1 MFLGTTMCAS
11 YTAAIRNENKHINE
25 YSTQPDS
32 GDNTYYANFTKY
44 VLQSQS
50 ENEVTSSYSYE
61 DWKANP
67 NSLESLKIPELKY
80 LLKSCNLRVSG
91 KKDEL
96 ISRLHKHY
104 SSISSVIFIQRV
116 FRGFLVRESERM
128 RGPGYPDRSRCL
140 NETDFHTMDLL
151 SHIPREEFFSYRDSA
166 GFVYGFNVFSL
177 MAMFKRNRK
186 IVNPYNREDVPIPI
200 VCHIFSLY
208 KKILIL
214 YPLTCNLTRFNNVS
228 SSDFE
233 QIQNQDRNRREDE
246 NNDSAVTT
254 SEDSAEE
261 MDDMDAPSS
270 ATDNVVHSHTSIE
283 TRLSQLRQYYSYH
296 ERVAIVFER
305 ISELVGRVCD
315 SQWFLRL
322 NKTQY
327 DRFYHYFFVWW
338 SRSNTSQYKQYASH
352 PLGNPFHAMPK
363 IDESADEE
371 HLRNICIE
379 LIERMVYSGVDEHCQ
394 RMGAKHALMI
404 LSIVSKPARNTFPD
418 LFDTLC

>member
-1 MFLGTTMCAS
+1 MRAS
-11 YTAAIRNENKHINE
+11 YTSAIHNENKHINE
-25 YSTQPDS
+25 KSTQPGS

-44 VLQSQS
+44 VLQAQS
-50 ENEVTSSYSYE
+50 ENEVACSYSYE

-80 LLKSCNLRVSG
+80 LLKSSSLRVSG

-96 ISRLHKHY
+96 IRRLHKHY
-104 SSISSVIFIQRV
+104 SRISSVIFIQRV

-128 RGPGYPDRSRCL
+128 RGAGYPDRTRCL

-151 SHIPREEFFSYRDSA
+151 SHIPREEFFSYCDSA

-233 QIQNQDRNRREDE
+233 QIRNQERNSREDE
-246 NNDSAVTT
+246 NDDSAATT
-254 SEDSAEE
+254 SEDSVAE
-261 MDDMDAPSS
+261 MDDIDVPPS
-270 ATDNVVHSHTSIE
+270 ATNSAVHSHTSIE
-283 TRLSQLRQYYSYH
+283 DRLSQLRQYYSFY
-296 ERVAIVFER
+296 ERVVIAFER
-305 ISELVGRVCD
+305 ISELVSRFCD
-315 SQWFLRL
+315 PQWFLRL
-322 NKTQY
+322 NTAQY

-338 SRSNTSQYKQYASH
+338 SRSNTSPSTQYVAH
-352 PLGNPFHAMPK
+352 PLDNPFRAMPK
-363 IDESADEE
+363 IDESMDEE
-371 HLRNICIE
+371 YLRNTCIE
-379 LIERMVYSGVDEHCQ
+379 LIERIVYGGADEHWQ
-394 RMGAKHALMI
+394 RAGANHTLMI
-404 LSIVSKPARNTFPD
+404 LAIVSRPSRNTFPE
-418 LFDTLC
+418 LFDELC